1 MLTWTCLSTGWG
13 SGGTRATSASPR
25 ASPPAPPAPRGPAAW
40 PAAAAPRTRRRC
52 RSVAILT
59 SRRGPGGQGGQAT
72 VKVGLQSRPMFLSIY
87 TYLVRSRSMTNHTS
101 DISGVQ
107 YTTRI
112 YQLIFLVFNIQQ
124 GSISNQPM
132 NIS

>member
-1 MLTWTCLSTGWG
+1 MDLPFNGVGLGGNKSNKRQSESFPPSPASTEGPGCLACCC
-13 SGGTRATSASPR
+13 GTKDKETVQVS
-25 ASPPAPPAPRGPAAW
+25 
-40 PAAAAPRTRRRC
+40 
-52 RSVAILT
+52 LT
-59 SRRGPGGQGGQAT
+59 SHLPQGARGPGGQGGQAT